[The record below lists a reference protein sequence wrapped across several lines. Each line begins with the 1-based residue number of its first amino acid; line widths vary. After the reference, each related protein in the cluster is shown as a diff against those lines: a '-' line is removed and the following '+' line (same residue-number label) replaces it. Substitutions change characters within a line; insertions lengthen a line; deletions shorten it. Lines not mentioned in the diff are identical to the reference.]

1 MSSFVISK
9 SEYVKVGAFIGAF
22 TEIRRRGDTLLYLY
36 NVEEGRLYNSV
47 DVINEMIS
55 IYKMNVDSVNEQYNE
70 SSDYDESDSNQFE
83 IAKYMAYA
91 KKVLNDENKLESAI
105 ANIHQFFR
113 SVNYQIENEELNEK
127 AKKIMSKYEC
137 ALVGILMET
146 KGVETDS
153 WGDFNIA
160 D

>member
-1 MSSFVISK
+1 MHRLI
-9 SEYVKVGAFIGAF
+9 IH
-22 TEIRRRGDTLLYLY
+22 EIPFAIKATG
-36 NVEEGRLYNSV
+36 
-47 DVINEMIS
+47 
-55 IYKMNVDSVNEQYNE
+55 
-70 SSDYDESDSNQFE
+70 
-83 IAKYMAYA
+83 YMAYA

-153 WGDFNIA
+153 WGAFNIA